1 MAGKLMLFLLIN
13 LANKMQSICKKS
25 LYSIPKKVVFSYIY
39 NFKDKPM
46 LKILIFSLLF
56 LVCFS
61 CGKKVEESQ
70 TITPEIKIDTVKA
83 QGSIKDLPETKLSH
97 AISVE
102 EIDSV
107 SFITTK
113 KRAPEKRPKP
123 EKISDFKTVKKLLN
137 GIVAFDDSEKYGD
150 APAVK
155 KINFKNGTSFS
166 NQDDF
171 YEAYFIAYFP
181 SEDILLCEGGHSTD
195 VSFNLK
201 NSKLTEETGNP
212 NEILTSPNNKFR
224 LTSHYGG
231 QECSAYIIQKNNN
244 GNFEKILQLDEEF
257 EKITKLSLCTIKE
270 NFWLDDTTLFLSRT
284 HPDKKG
290 KFGIKYFKILIK

>member
-1 MAGKLMLFLLIN
+1 
-13 LANKMQSICKKS
+13 
-25 LYSIPKKVVFSYIY
+25 
-39 NFKDKPM
+39 M
-46 LKILIFSLLF
+46 LKISIFSLLF
-56 LVCFS
+56 LVFIS
-61 CGKKVEESQ
+61 CDKKTQESQ
-70 TITPEIKIDTVKA
+70 TIAPEIKIDTLKA
-83 QGSIKDLPETKLSH
+83 PDSIIDLPEIKGSYSF
-97 AISVE
+97 SVE
-102 EIDSV
+102 EMDSV

-113 KRAPEKRPKP
+113 KMAPQKRPKP

-137 GIVAFDDSEKYGD
+137 SVVEFDDSEKYGD

-166 NQDDF
+166 NEDDF

-181 SEDILLCEGGHSTD
+181 SENILLCEGGHSTD

-201 NSKLTEETGNP
+201 NGKLTEETGNP

-244 GNFEKILQLDEEF
+244 GDFEKILQLDEYF
-257 EKITKLSLCTIKE
+257 EKITKLSLCIIKE
-270 NFWLDDTTLFLSRT
+270 NFWLDDATLFFSSTL
-284 HPDKKG
+284 PDKNG
-290 KFGIKYFKILIK
+290 KFGTKYFKILLK